1 VLIMLLIGLVLVACA
16 TGLCVRAAGINRAQ
30 VRKTLASVDWY
41 GFRADTSAGASAS
54 DGAKSGSLL
63 PRLDVLA
70 TNIGGLAAGKL
81 ASLREDEVRK
91 QLRAAG
97 MYGLTAR
104 RFIGYRVLT
113 GIGLPLF
120 WLWHVGTAGSS
131 PFRAII
137 GLIFAI
143 AIGWRGPVMYVG
155 RRARMRLDEIDY
167 QMPELIDLL
176 VTTVEAGVGFSG
188 SLQMAAQRF
197 QGALGAEL
205 RLALAEQG
213 MGLSTEDALGNM
225 LERAETPAMRSFVRA
240 VLQGEM
246 LGVSIG
252 KILRDLAEDMRKR
265 RRQKAEERAQK
276 APTKMLFP
284 LIFLILPAMFVVL
297 LGPAVIQMIRSLGG
311 G

>member
-1 VLIMLLIGLVLVACA
+1 MLLIGLLFVAGA
-16 TGLCVRAAGINRAQ
+16 TGLCVHAVGLHRAQ
-30 VRKTLASVDWY
+30 VRKTLASVEWY
-41 GFRADTSAGASAS
+41 GFRADPGAVGTAS
-54 DGAKSGSLL
+54 EGANRRSLL
-63 PRLDVLA
+63 RLDELA
-70 TNIGGLAAGKL
+70 TNIGGFAAGRIG
-81 ASLREDEVRK
+81 SLREDDVRK

-97 MYGLTAR
+97 MYGLTPR
-104 RFIGYRVLT
+104 RFIGYRVLA
-113 GIGLPLF
+113 GIGLPLL
-120 WLWHVGTAGSS
+120 WIWHVGTAGSS
-131 PFRAII
+131 PVRAFF
-137 GLIFAI
+137 GLLFAI
-143 AIGWRGPVMYVG
+143 AIGWQGPVIYVR
-155 RRARMRLDEIDY
+155 RRARTRLEEIDY

-188 SLQMAAQRF
+188 SLQMASQRF
-197 QGALGAEL
+197 HGALGAEL

-213 MGLSTEDALGNM
+213 MGLSTEDALSNM
-225 LERAETPAMRSFVRA
+225 LERAETPAMRSFVRT

-297 LGPAVIQMIRSLGG
+297 LGPAVIQLIRSLSGG
-311 G
+311 